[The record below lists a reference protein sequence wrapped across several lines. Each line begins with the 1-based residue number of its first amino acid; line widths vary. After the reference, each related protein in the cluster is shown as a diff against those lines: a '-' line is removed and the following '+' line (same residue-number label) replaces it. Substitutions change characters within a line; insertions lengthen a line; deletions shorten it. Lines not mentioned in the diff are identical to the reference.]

1 MYSALGYWLIEQKRI
16 GCAVPAFRSGVKL
29 APGSFEARLNPG
41 DDNARGALGEVE
53 KEIAQGAAR
62 HFQRSSQLIQAGRRA
77 EAIAEL
83 QSAIRMKP
91 DYAEALRLA
100 PDLAAAHLIQGRAL
114 YDLKH
119 YEEARAAL
127 GQALR
132 LAPGDPQALYR
143 LGLAEARLNHPART
157 GGTDEQGSGSGAR
170 QRDGAPGTGPGVAG
184 VGGGAERLGHLRRAA
199 KLDPANSQAAY
210 ALLRAPTEGSGKA
223 SQLGQRVRELK
234 REELSATQARALS
247 DFALDAAKE

>member
-157 GGTDEQGSGSGAR
+157 AELTSKVLAAE
-170 QRDGAPGTGPGVAG
+170 PGNATA
-184 VGGGAERLGHLRRAA
+184 HL
-199 KLDPANSQAAY
+199 
-210 ALLRAPTEGSGKA
+210 E
-223 SQLGQRVRELK
+223 LGQALQELG
-234 REELSATQARALS
+234 
-247 DFALDAAKE
+247 AAPRDWDICEGR